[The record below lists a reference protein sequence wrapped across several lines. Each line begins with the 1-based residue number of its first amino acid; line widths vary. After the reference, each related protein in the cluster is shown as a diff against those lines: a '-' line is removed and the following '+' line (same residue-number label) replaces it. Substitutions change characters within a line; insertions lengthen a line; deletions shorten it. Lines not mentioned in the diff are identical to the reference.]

1 MAKNKVVTKT
11 KRTNGEGSIFQRKDT
26 GIWVGSLT
34 IGYDEKGRQKR
45 NDRSRFGGEVISNLQ
60 RRKPAASHLE
70 N

>member
-45 NDRSRFGGEVISNLQ
+45 KTVYGKNQTDVAKKI
-60 RRKPAASHLE
+60 K
-70 N
+70 

>member
-34 IGYDEKGRQKR
+34 IGYDEKGRQKKK
-45 NDRSRFGGEVISNLQ
+45 NCLWEKSN
-60 RRKPAASHLE
+60 
-70 N
+70 